1 MKFVNIPIFL
11 LSLTI
16 GLFYTYITAPRPNV
30 IFVYPTPENINQI
43 QYKDEGGT
51 CFGFDAQEIKS
62 FDDYLNF
69 NFYGKHPQHTIE
81 EYKANYQKYFVISQ
95 TIFYLFVKR
104 IF

>member
-51 CFGFDAQEIKS
+51 CFGFDAQEIS
-62 FDDYLNF
+62 CPRDDKQIRQYPIQGLKN
-69 NFYGKHPQHTIE
+69 K
-81 EYKANYQKYFVISQ
+81 K
-95 TIFYLFVKR
+95 
-104 IF
+104 

>member
-51 CFGFDAQEIKS
+51 CFGFDAHEIS
-62 FDDYLNF
+62 CPQDDKQIRQYPMQALN
-69 NFYGKHPQHTIE
+69 K
-81 EYKANYQKYFVISQ
+81 KD
-95 TIFYLFVKR
+95 
-104 IF
+104 